1 MDIQRRTKRT
11 IEAEIID
18 FYRRQPTLPKAKLA
32 EPLADVTLTNTGH
45 GLGDTVILTDL
56 PRAAK
61 QAASAASVFSQAR
74 SFRTLISFNP
84 YFEESILPFWVSA
97 EQICLNFQVGN
108 GHIIQRLR
116 RAFGFPVDYKPMG
129 CLVVQGAKAVPGR
142 VILHFEPGQHV
153 RWQREHVHPRARE
166 LYPENMLV
174 LQNFVQTQPALEF
187 IEIGHTFSGLM
198 NVQNKCGLALKDTI
212 RLLASAEYFIG
223 IISGPLHLAA
233 ALGLKI
239 VNIINF
245 PEPNRIF
252 LPTLKDIVQVESEW
266 FYPQSVLLHQDG
278 EGGTVHR
285 FSSVNLER
293 ALVGELYPF
302 WSDSYLR
309 LIEEEV

>member
-1 MDIQRRTKRT
+1 M
-11 IEAEIID
+11 
-18 FYRRQPTLPKAKLA
+18 LPKAKLS
-32 EPLADVTLTNTGH
+32 EPLAHVTLTNTGH

-61 QAASAASVFSQAR
+61 QVELSASIFSQAR
-74 SFRTLISFNP
+74 YFRTLMSFNP
-84 YFEESILPFWVSA
+84 YFEDSVLPFWVSA

-129 CLVVQGAKAVPGR
+129 CLVVQDAKTVPGR

-153 RWQREHVHPRARE
+153 RWQREHVYPRARE
-166 LYPENMLV
+166 IYPENMQV
-174 LQNFVQTQPALEF
+174 IQRFVQTQPALEF
-187 IEIGHTFSGLM
+187 IEIGDTFSGLR
-198 NVQNKCGLALKDTI
+198 NVQNNCGLALKDTI

-252 LPTLKDIVQVESEW
+252 LPTLKDIEQVEAEW

-278 EGGTVHR
+278 EGGTVHG

-293 ALVGELYPF
+293 AISGELYPY
-302 WSDSYLR
+302 WSDRYLR
-309 LIEEEV
+309 LVEEEV